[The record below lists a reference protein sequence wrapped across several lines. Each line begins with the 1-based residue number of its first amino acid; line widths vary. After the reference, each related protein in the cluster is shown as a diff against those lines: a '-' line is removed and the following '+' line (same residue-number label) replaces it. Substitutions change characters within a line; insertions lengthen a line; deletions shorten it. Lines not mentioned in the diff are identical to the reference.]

1 LFGSLVFARLSQKKI
16 FIINAP
22 FWFSGAWAGIK
33 GVLPESSRES
43 VEIKSGVFI
52 ADLEKVMERGQIP
65 REYGGASD
73 FALGESND
81 EVSEQSEP

>member
-1 LFGSLVFARLSQKKI
+1 
-16 FIINAP
+16 
-22 FWFSGAWAGIK
+22 
-33 GVLPESSRES
+33 VLPESSRES